1 MCTLATCQCGRGCI
15 FNSGPASCDA
25 HGNCNNRICSSQR
38 GASCFKEFRAVQKAS
53 ADPVRWILS
62 SQGYEV
68 PPGAVQIGVRPLR
81 NYCELHNDRPNFAVF
96 LLFSGAILQI
106 APAQSEFQQEI
117 GRLLCNSQQ
126 HPFMRI
132 SPCAVGT
139 AAD

>member
-15 FNSGPASCDA
+15 FNSGPANCDA

-38 GASCFKEFRAVQKAS
+38 GASCFKEFRAVQKAG

-81 NYCELHNDRPNFAVF
+81 NARPFIYIDIF
-96 LLFSGAILQI
+96 
-106 APAQSEFQQEI
+106 
-117 GRLLCNSQQ
+117 
-126 HPFMRI
+126 
-132 SPCAVGT
+132 PCAVSCSTELLLTDCLCWLWGHT
-139 AAD
+139 SF